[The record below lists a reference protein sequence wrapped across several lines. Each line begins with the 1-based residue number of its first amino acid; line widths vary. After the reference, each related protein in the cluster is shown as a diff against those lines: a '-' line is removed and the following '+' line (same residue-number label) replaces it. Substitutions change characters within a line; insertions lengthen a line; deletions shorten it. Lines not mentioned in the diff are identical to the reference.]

1 MDEVERLREELRQ
14 GQCPAYGVIEKWIG
28 EWNYD
33 VKRLIEG
40 TAYRLPEEE
49 K

>member
-1 MDEVERLREELRQ
+1 
-14 GQCPAYGVIEKWIG
+14 VIEKWMG

-40 TAYRLPEEE
+40 TAYRLPDERE
-49 K
+49 